1 MGKRFATPM
10 FFALWSVTLAAC
22 LAAVAQ
28 IFERTPEEAQMGIVQ
43 KIFYFHVPSAYCM
56 YLGATACFVGSVG
69 YFLSPR
75 DLWDAIAR
83 AGAGTAIIFGL
94 VVMTTG
100 PLWAAKAWGRLWV
113 WDTRLTT
120 SLLSLLIYVAYG
132 VLRSFAGDTGAE
144 KRFAAALGVVGA
156 ANLPVIHFAVQKWG
170 GQHPQVISGNGGG
183 LSHPQMR
190 VALAVAFVA
199 FTLLWSLLMWLR
211 VRSDL
216 IGRRMERL
224 TLDALDL
231 GADVEVES

>member
-1 MGKRFATPM
+1 MGKRIATPM
-10 FFALWSVTLAAC
+10 FFALWSVTLTAC
-22 LAAVAQ
+22 LAVVAQ

-190 VALAVAFVA
+190 VALILAFVA
-199 FTLLWSLLMWLR
+199 FTLLWTLLMWLR

-216 IGRRMERL
+216 VGRRMDRL

>member
-1 MGKRFATPM
+1 MGKRFATPL
-10 FFALWSVTLAAC
+10 FFVLWSVTLAAC
-22 LAAVAQ
+22 LAAIAQ

-56 YLGATACFVGSVG
+56 YLGAAACFVGSVG

-190 VALAVAFVA
+190 IALAVAFVA